1 MNFQTNSGVPA
12 PPSLPSFAHSNG
24 SEMTYEMNSGV
35 PASPFSTSSAHSNGS
50 EKNNPA
56 QKVRG
61 YLSTDS
67 KIDIYLTRVGI
78 KNLANVKRKTHM

>member
-1 MNFQTNSGVPA
+1 MTYQTNSGVPD
-12 PPSLPSFAHSNG
+12 PPSP
-24 SEMTYEMNSGV
+24 
-35 PASPFSTSSAHSNGS
+35 TSSARSNGS

-61 YLSTDS
+61 YLSSDS

-78 KNLANVKRKTHM
+78 KNLANVKRKTDM